1 MKKADLENFDFEN
14 EVKFIVGF
22 KKLERRPIHPN
33 EMQRELF
40 FILEAFLSNVE
51 TNFDVMIYQKVKAQ
65 YLKYEKELYGS

>member
-22 KKLERRPIHPN
+22 KKLERRPILPN
-33 EMQRELF
+33 ELQRELF
-40 FILEAFLSNVE
+40 FILEAFLSKVE